1 MHPDDS
7 SARSIRTASS
17 ANASNPQRRTAF
29 RMAALFITVIAV
41 GAPLAIGVI
50 ALSDDTSSTRE
61 TDPAQA
67 TYSIPSN
74 LPLLTTIPQPVTI
87 PGTSATTAPLTPFT
101 WPLTTHRS
109 PTGFTL
115 IRNLQTGDCVDGNLK
130 KGESATGMTVV
141 ACTKPHD
148 AEVATVIYLPSW
160 DSKESVDD
168 YIQTTCG
175 EQLDPILR
183 AHPELTWAYY
193 YPPSKA
199 DWQQDS
205 KVQCLLHDGND
216 AKLTGK
222 LTK

>member
-1 MHPDDS
+1 MVPDTVR
-7 SARSIRTASS
+7 AC
-17 ANASNPQRRTAF
+17 RRE
-29 RMAALFITVIAV
+29 RY
-41 GAPLAIGVI
+41 AP
-50 ALSDDTSSTRE
+50 T
-61 TDPAQA
+61 
-67 TYSIPSN
+67 
-74 LPLLTTIPQPVTI
+74 LLTTI
-87 PGTSATTAPLTPFT
+87 
-101 WPLTTHRS
+101 
-109 PTGFTL
+109 
-115 IRNLQTGDCVDGNLK
+115 
-130 KGESATGMTVV
+130 
-141 ACTKPHD
+141 TKPHD

-193 YPPSKA
+193 YPPSKT